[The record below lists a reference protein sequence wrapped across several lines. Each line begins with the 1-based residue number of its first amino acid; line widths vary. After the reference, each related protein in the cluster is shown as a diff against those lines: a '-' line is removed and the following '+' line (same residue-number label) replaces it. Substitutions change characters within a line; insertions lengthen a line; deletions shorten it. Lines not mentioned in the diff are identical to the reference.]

1 MSFLNSSLS
10 RFRIIFLTSILLLAL
25 LFPSGQSFAKTP
37 PEIRN
42 QDELKI
48 SKDMHGKDLNGYE
61 FVKLDLRGV
70 DFGEADLRA
79 AIFNNSQL
87 QESDLRGADLEDAVA
102 FACDFQGA
110 DLRDANFT
118 QALLM
123 ESHFEDAIIEGADFT
138 DAVISRIQQKQLCS
152 LASGTNPSSGVNTS
166 YSLGC

>member
-1 MSFLNSSLS
+1 MSSLFSFLS
-10 RFRIIFLTSILLLAL
+10 RFRIAFMAAILLLF
-25 LFPSGQSFAKTP
+25 LFIPVGEVFAKTP

-48 SKDMHGKDLNGYE
+48 SNDMHGKVLNGFE
-61 FVKLDLRGV
+61 FVKLDLRSV
-70 DFGEADLRA
+70 DFGEADLSA

-87 QESDLRGADLEDAVA
+87 QGTDLRGADLEDAVA
-102 FACDFQGA
+102 FACDFEGA
-110 DLRDANFT
+110 DLRDANLT

-123 ESHFEDAIIEGADFT
+123 ESHFDNALIDGADFT

-152 LASGTNPSSGVNTS
+152 IADGTNSSTGVSTR

>member
-1 MSFLNSSLS
+1 MSFFGSLLKPL
-10 RFRIIFLTSILLLAL
+10 RLILLTGLLLLTIFLPFS
-25 LFPSGQSFAKTP
+25 SVSAKTP

-48 SKDMHGKDLNGYE
+48 SNDMHGEDLTGYE
-61 FVKLDLRGV
+61 FVKLDLRNV

-87 QESDLRGADLEDAVA
+87 QGTDFRGADLEDAVA

-110 DLRDANFT
+110 DLRDANLT

-123 ESHFEDAIIEGADFT
+123 ESHFEDAVIDGADFT

-152 LASGTNPSSGVNTS
+152 IADGINSTSGVSTS

>member
-1 MSFLNSSLS
+1 MSLLISFFS
-10 RFRIIFLTSILLLAL
+10 RFRLLLPLSL
-25 LFPSGQSFAKTP
+25 LILACCLPFSEVLAKTP

-42 QDELKI
+42 QDELMI
-48 SKDMHGKDLNGYE
+48 SNDMHGKDLNSFE
-61 FVKLDLRGV
+61 FVKLDLRNI

-87 QESDLRGADLEDAVA
+87 QGANLKGADLEDAVA
-102 FACDFQGA
+102 FACNFEGA

-123 ESHFEDAIIEGADFT
+123 ESNFDSALIEGADFT

-152 LASGTNPSSGVNTS
+152 IADGINSNSQVSTS

>member
-1 MSFLNSSLS
+1 MSLLISFLS
-10 RFRIIFLTSILLLAL
+10 RFRVLLLASL
-25 LFPSGQSFAKTP
+25 LALAFFLPFSQVSAKTP

-48 SKDMHGKDLNGYE
+48 SKDMHGNDLNGFE
-61 FVKLDLRGV
+61 FVKLDLRNV
-70 DFGEADLRA
+70 DFGESDLRA

-87 QESDLRGADLEDAVA
+87 QGADLSGADLEDAVA
-102 FACDFQGA
+102 FACDFEGA

-123 ESHFEDAIIEGADFT
+123 ESQFEGALIDGADFT

-152 LASGTNPSSGVNTS
+152 IADGTNSKSGVSTL

>member
-1 MSFLNSSLS
+1 MLLSFLLP
-10 RFRIIFLTSILLLAL
+10 FGEVL
-25 LFPSGQSFAKTP
+25 AKTP
-37 PEIRN
+37 PEMRN

-48 SKDMHGKDLNGYE
+48 SQDMHGKDLNGYE
-61 FVKLDLRGV
+61 FVKLDLRSV

-87 QESDLRGADLEDAVA
+87 QGTDLSGADLEDAVA
-102 FACDFQGA
+102 FACDFEGA

-123 ESHFEDAIIEGADFT
+123 ESNFAGARIEGADFT

-152 LASGTNPSSGVNTS
+152 LAEGTNSSSGINTS

>member
-1 MSFLNSSLS
+1 MSLLISFFTRIRVFLLA
-10 RFRIIFLTSILLLAL
+10 SILALAFL
-25 LFPSGQSFAKTP
+25 IPFSEVSAKTP
-37 PEIRN
+37 PEMRN

-48 SKDMHGKDLNGYE
+48 SKDMHGKDLTGLE
-61 FVKLDLRGV
+61 FVKLDLRNV
-70 DFGEADLRA
+70 DFGQSDLRA

-87 QESDLRGADLEDAVA
+87 QGADFSRADLEDAVA
-102 FACDFQGA
+102 FACDFEGA

-123 ESHFEDAIIEGADFT
+123 ESQFEGASIEGADFT

-152 LASGTNPSSGVNTS
+152 IAEGTNSDSGVSTS

>member
-1 MSFLNSSLS
+1 MSLLISFRS
-10 RFRIIFLTSILLLAL
+10 RFRVLLLASL
-25 LFPSGQSFAKTP
+25 LALAFFLPFSEVSAKTP

-48 SKDMHGKDLNGYE
+48 SKDMHGNDLNGFE
-61 FVKLDLRGV
+61 FVKLDLRNV
-70 DFGEADLRA
+70 DFGESDLRA
-79 AIFNNSQL
+79 SIFNNSQL
-87 QESDLRGADLEDAVA
+87 QGADPSGADLEDAVA
-102 FACDFQGA
+102 FACDFEGA

-123 ESHFEDAIIEGADFT
+123 ESQFEGALIDGADFT

-152 LASGTNPSSGVNTS
+152 IADGTNSKSGVSTL

>member
-1 MSFLNSSLS
+1 MSLLISFLS
-10 RFRIIFLTSILLLAL
+10 RFRVLLLASL
-25 LFPSGQSFAKTP
+25 LALAFFLPFSEVSAKTP

-48 SKDMHGKDLNGYE
+48 SKDMHGKDLNGLE
-61 FVKLDLRGV
+61 FVKLDLRNV
-70 DFGEADLRA
+70 DFGESDLRA

-87 QESDLRGADLEDAVA
+87 QGADLSGADLEDAVA
-102 FACDFQGA
+102 FACDFEGA

-123 ESHFEDAIIEGADFT
+123 ESEFAGALIDGADFT

-152 LASGTNPSSGVNTS
+152 IADGTNSESGVSTI

>member
-1 MSFLNSSLS
+1 MSFFLS
-10 RFRIIFLTSILLLAL
+10 CLKRIRYFALSGLLAL
-25 LFPSGQSFAKTP
+25 ILFVPSLELSAKTP

-42 QDELKI
+42 QDELQI
-48 SKDMHGKDLNGYE
+48 SQDMHGQDLNGFE
-61 FVKLDLRGV
+61 FVKLDLRGF
-70 DFGEADLRA
+70 DLGETDLRA

-87 QESDLRGADLEDAVA
+87 QGIDLRGSDLEDAVA
-102 FACDFQGA
+102 FACDFEGA

-123 ESHFEDAIIEGADFT
+123 ESTFENAMIDGADFT

-152 LASGTNPSSGVNTS
+152 IAEGTNSTSGVSTS

>member
-1 MSFLNSSLS
+1 MSLLNSFFS
-10 RFRIIFLTSILLLAL
+10 RFRLIFLSTILLLS
-25 LFPSGQSFAKTP
+25 LFLPFSEVSVKTP

-42 QDELKI
+42 QDELMI
-48 SKDMHGKDLNGYE
+48 SKDMHGKDLNSFE
-61 FVKLDLRGV
+61 FVKLDLQNV

-87 QESDLRGADLEDAVA
+87 QGSVLKGADLEDAVA
-102 FACDFQGA
+102 FACDFEGA

-123 ESHFEDAIIEGADFT
+123 ESHFDGALIEGADFT

-152 LASGTNPSSGVNTS
+152 IADGINSNSGVSTS